1 MRTHARC
8 SRTRDRVAAGQTE
21 PSREWHVAS
30 KRRQRAQPA
39 KPGRGWLAYLKA
51 LGPGIISGAS
61 DNDPTTVA
69 TMAVLGASTVYGLS
83 WLLVLVYVFLATIQ
97 IISAQV
103 GIVAKGGLQR
113 AVRQAFGKRWG
124 YLLLGAVLAVNLVTI
139 VADLEA
145 GAAALSLLFGVDWRW
160 FVLPFGLAMLLLLL
174 FGSYRAI
181 SRVLEFILLVFV
193 AYVVSAFLARPDWGQ
208 VLRHTLIPHLSLRH
222 AYIEGML
229 AMLGTTLTSYAYVWE
244 SIEEAEERLPIREL
258 GLARADA
265 GFGTVFAVA
274 IFWFILISTGATL
287 GVNHQP
293 VTTAA
298 QAAQALEPAAGALAS
313 DIFAVGLLASAVLA
327 VPVLAAT
334 TAYMLGEEFSW
345 RRGLSE
351 PVRRARRFYL
361 AVGGAILI
369 AVVVAF
375 AGVSPIRLL
384 FISSIAGGIGTP
396 ISLAFLLLVARDQR
410 VMRDHP
416 IGPVLTAIGW
426 AATIVIGAISLYFI
440 AHLLVR
446 LV

>member
-1 MRTHARC
+1 M
-8 SRTRDRVAAGQTE
+8 AG
-21 PSREWHVAS
+21 
-30 KRRQRAQPA
+30 KRRQSAQPA
-39 KPGRGWLAYLKA
+39 KRTREPGRGRDWLAYVKA

-83 WLLVLVYVFLATIQ
+83 WLLVLVYVFLAAIQ

-124 YLLLGAVLAVNLVTI
+124 FLLLAAVLAVNLVTI

-145 GAAALSLLFGVDWRW
+145 GAAALSLLFGLNWRW
-160 FVLPFGLAMLLLLL
+160 FVLPFGLAMVLLLL

-193 AYVVSAFLARPDWGQ
+193 AYIVSAFLAHPDWGQ
-208 VLRHTLIPHLSLRH
+208 VLAHTLIPHIRFQH

-244 SIEEAEERLPIREL
+244 SIEESEERLPIREL

-265 GFGTVFAVA
+265 GFGTFFAVA

-287 GVNHQP
+287 GVSHQP

-298 QAAQALEPAAGALAS
+298 QAARALEPAAGALAS

-327 VPVLAAT
+327 VPVLSAT
-334 TAYMLGEEFSW
+334 TAYMLGEEFGW

-351 PVRRARRFYL
+351 PVRRARRFYI
-361 AVGGAILI
+361 AVGGAILF
-369 AVVVAF
+369 AVAVAF

-384 FISSIAGGIGTP
+384 YISSIAGGIGTP
-396 ISLAFLLLVARDQR
+396 ISLAFLLLVARDTR
-410 VMRDHP
+410 VMQSHP
-416 IGPVLTAIGW
+416 IGPVLTGIGW
-426 AATIVIGAISLYFI
+426 AATIMIGAISLYFLGQP
-440 AHLLVR
+440 LLG